1 MNKWKNAGLILAAV
15 LVVGGSIGGIF
26 GLKTVFNKEGIK
38 MATPE
43 PVKVETK
50 TEEPAVTV
58 APDPTKAPEPAATL
72 SPEAQKLQEQVDA
85 VLSNM
90 TLREKIGQMFI
101 VDFSQIGG
109 GSSTSVNQRMRSRL
123 HSYPVGGVV
132 FTEKNVRNATQATSF
147 IQELQKESD
156 YPLFV
161 ALEEEGGDTS
171 ILAKLNDVDMPAVS
185 NLSVYGQEEDIKG
198 AGTAAKETAKVMKEL
213 GFNLNLAPVV
223 DALTNDENTQLQK
236 RSAGSDAKLA
246 ADIAKQQIL
255 GYQEEMVSVAAK
267 YFPGCGGCEQDT
279 QDGYAE
285 TLRTKEQMEKEEWL
299 PYEAAI
305 QSGAD
310 CIMVGNM
317 SAPKLTGDRIPSTL
331 STVIVTDIL
340 RGQLGYGGVV
350 ISAPFHEK
358 AITKYY
364 SSSEAVLK
372 AIEAGVDIIY
382 MPGSLDGN
390 FATIESAVKNGKLSM
405 DRIDQSVRRIL
416 AVKIVRGILDPEEY
430 SKPKATEKAF
440 IDRDQKSSDETEQEE
455 TETED
460 TRQEEKTPEEQATP
474 TPEPKPTPKPEVQ
487 PTAEPA
493 PEPSKGSQGEEPA
506 QSDTPNTDTSQG
518 GNQETGEEEGVSL
531 GKS

>member
-15 LVVGGSIGGIF
+15 LVVCGSIAGIF
-26 GLKTVFNKEGIK
+26 GLKTVFNKQGTE

-50 TEEPAVTV
+50 TEEPESTV
-58 APDPTKAPEPAATL
+58 IPAQTQAPAPAATL
-72 SPEAQKLQEQVDA
+72 SPEAKELQEQVDR
-85 VLSNM
+85 VLANM
-90 TLREKIGQMFI
+90 TLREKIGQMFL

-161 ALEEEGGDTS
+161 AIEEEGGDTS
-171 ILAKLNDVDMPAVS
+171 ILAKVNDLDMPAIS
-185 NLSVYGQEEDIKG
+185 NLSVYGQEEDDKG
-198 AGTAAKETAKVMKEL
+198 AATAAKETAKVMKNL
-213 GFNLNLAPVV
+213 GFNLNLAPMV
-223 DALTNDENTQLQK
+223 DVLTNDKNTQLQK
-236 RSAGSDAKLA
+236 RSAGSDAKLTA
-246 ADIAKQQIL
+246 SIAKQQVL
-255 GYQEEMVSVAAK
+255 GYQGEWISVAAK
-267 YFPGCGGCEQDT
+267 YFPGYGGCEQNT
-279 QDGYAE
+279 KDGYGE
-285 TLRTKEQMEKEEWL
+285 TLRTKEQMEKAEWL

-305 QSGAD
+305 QSGVD
-310 CIMVGNM
+310 CIMVSNM

-350 ISAPFHEK
+350 ISAPFNEQ

-405 DRIDQSVRRIL
+405 DRVDQSVRRIL
-416 AVKIVRGILDPEEY
+416 AVKIVRGILNPEEY
-430 SKPKATEKAF
+430 SKPKATENAS
-440 IDRDQKSSDETEQEE
+440 IDRHQPSSDETQQEE
-455 TETED
+455 TTTEE
-460 TRQEEKTPEEQATP
+460 TRQEEQASEEQA
-474 TPEPKPTPKPEVQ
+474 TPEPKPTPKPEAQ
-487 PTAEPA
+487 PTAEPV
-493 PEPSKGSQGEEPA
+493 PEPSKGSQGEEPV
-506 QSDTPNTDTSQG
+506 QPDTPDTDTSQG
-518 GNQETGEEEGVSL
+518 ENQGTGENAGV
-531 GKS
+531 